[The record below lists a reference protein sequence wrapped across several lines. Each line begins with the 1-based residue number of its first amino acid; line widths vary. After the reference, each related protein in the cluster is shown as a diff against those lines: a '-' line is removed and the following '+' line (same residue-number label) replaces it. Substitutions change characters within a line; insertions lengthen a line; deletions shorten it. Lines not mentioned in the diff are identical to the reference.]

1 MRVSVGIPFMNS
13 EATLADA
20 IRSVFAQ
27 TFSQWELI
35 LIDDGSE
42 DESLRIAMAVDDLRV
57 TVLSDGRNRGLQ
69 TRLNEIARLARGDYI
84 ARMDADDLMHPE
96 RLARQVAFLDA
107 NPAIDLV
114 GTATYVID
122 SQARPI
128 GVRHTEPVDTSP
140 GAVLACGLICHP
152 TSMAR
157 AEWCARFPYDETF
170 PGAEDHELYCRA
182 APKSGFARL
191 REPLFYYREAHKDP
205 HSFLRSYVTHARFLR
220 KCYRMYGPEAV
231 GWPGTVKL
239 MARSHLKSGVY
250 RLATYLG
257 VQEEVIGRRNG
268 RPLTEAERRA
278 AQEGLDAVRRAAVP
292 GLDCETGRRGIVA
305 DEGRDRH

>member
-1 MRVSVGIPFMNS
+1 MRVSVGIPFLNS

-27 TFSQWELI
+27 TFDDWELI
-35 LIDDGSE
+35 LLDDGS
-42 DESLRIAMAVDDLRV
+42 DDTSLDIAMAVDDPRV
-57 TVLSDGRNRGLQ
+57 SVLSDGRNRGLQ
-69 TRLNEIARLARGDYI
+69 TRLNEIARSSRGDYV

-96 RLARQVAFLDA
+96 RLARQAAFLDA
-107 NPAIDLV
+107 NSAIDLV

-122 SQARPI
+122 SEARPT

-157 AEWCARFPYDETF
+157 AEWCARFPYDESF
-170 PGAEDHELYCRA
+170 LGAEDHELYCRA

-191 REPLFYYREAHKDP
+191 GEPLFYYREAYKSP
-205 HSFLRSYVTHARFLR
+205 GSFLRSYAIHARFIR

-257 VQEEVIGRRNG
+257 VQEAVIGRRNG
-268 RPLTEAERRA
+268 RPLTEAEQQA
-278 AQEGLDAVRRAAVP
+278 AEEGLDAVRRTRVP
-292 GLDCETGRRGIVA
+292 GLD
-305 DEGRDRH
+305 

>member
-1 MRVSVGIPFMNS
+1 MQIEFDPGISRDKGGLEKVMSLMQTHFDLGGTEINMNV
-13 EATLADA
+13 
-20 IRSVFAQ
+20 I
-27 TFSQWELI
+27 
-35 LIDDGSE
+35 
-42 DESLRIAMAVDDLRV
+42 
-57 TVLSDGRNRGLQ
+57 
-69 TRLNEIARLARGDYI
+69 
-84 ARMDADDLMHPE
+84 DAD
-96 RLARQVAFLDA
+96 RV
-107 NPAIDLV
+107 
-114 GTATYVID
+114 
-122 SQARPI
+122 
-128 GVRHTEPVDTSP
+128 
-140 GAVLACGLICHP
+140 
-152 TSMAR
+152 
-157 AEWCARFPYDETF
+157 
-170 PGAEDHELYCRA
+170 
-182 APKSGFARL
+182 
-191 REPLFYYREAHKDP
+191 REAHKDP

-257 VQEEVIGRRNG
+257 VQEAVIGRRNG